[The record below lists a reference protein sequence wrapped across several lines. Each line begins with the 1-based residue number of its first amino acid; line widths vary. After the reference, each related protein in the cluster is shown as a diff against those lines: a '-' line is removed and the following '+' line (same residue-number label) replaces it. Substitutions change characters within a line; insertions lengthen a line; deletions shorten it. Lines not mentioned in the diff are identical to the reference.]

1 MIRYILLVLLLASC
15 HSTPPRAADQ
25 PDIRGR
31 ITGIV
36 PAPGMESRKI
46 VGFVRIEGRRDSTTG
61 YDKAAVTVT
70 DSTVITLT
78 FDGKQAT
85 GGFADIREGDSVE
98 ASFTGPVRESYP
110 VQATARHISI
120 LARR

>member
-1 MIRYILLVLLLASC
+1 MIRYFLLGLLLAAC
-15 HSTPPRAADQ
+15 HSAPPRAADQ

-46 VGFVRIEGRRDSTTG
+46 TGFIRIEGRRDSTTG

-70 DSTVITLT
+70 DSTVITLAV
-78 FDGKQAT
+78 DGRHAE
-85 GGFADIREGDSVE
+85 GAFADFREGDSVE